1 MQKRHFGSSGREV
14 ALIGQGTW
22 NIDNADAS
30 ATIAALRR
38 GLDLGMTH
46 IDCAEMY
53 GSGAAEELVARAI
66 AGRRNDVFLVSK
78 VLPTHASR
86 GGVVAACNASLARL
100 RTDRLDCYLLHWR
113 GSYPLHDTIAGF
125 EELRAQGKILA
136 WGVSNFDVSDLEE
149 VRRIAGSGHP
159 VCNQVLYHLQERS
172 IENAVLPWCEE
183 NDVAV
188 VAYSPFGNKGTL
200 PGARSSR
207 GRVLQAIAATHRATI
222 HQVALRFLVRT
233 APLFAIPKASN
244 PEHAA
249 ENARASELQ
258 LSEPEL
264 ARIDQAFPVDRNR
277 QDLPTL

>member
-1 MQKRHFGSSGREV
+1 MQKRHFGTAGREV

-22 NIDNADAS
+22 NIDAADPA
-30 ATIAALRR
+30 ATVAALRR

-78 VLPTHASR
+78 VLPAHASPS
-86 GGVVAACNASLARL
+86 GVVASCNASLARL

-136 WGVSNFDVSDLEE
+136 WGVSNFDVPDLVE

-172 IENAVLPWCEE
+172 IENAVLPWCEK

-188 VAYSPFGNKGTL
+188 VGYSPFGNRGTL

-207 GRVLQAIAATHRATI
+207 GRVLQTIAAAHRATI
-222 HQVALRFLVRT
+222 HQVALRFLVRK
-233 APLFAIPKASN
+233 APLFTIPKASN

-258 LSEPEL
+258 LSAAEL
-264 ARIDQAFPVDRNR
+264 TRIDRAFPLDRNR
-277 QDLPTL
+277 QELPML